1 MILYNRIYLLFILT
15 VLCWNTGNAQNLFNA
30 ANSEKFARYLLN
42 TRQYELAVN
51 EFERILS
58 INPDDTTT
66 FPNLMEAYR
75 LGNICQTSFR
85 NLEMLNVNRF
95 FQNKDVAAEYLK
107 LTLAC
112 NYYHQEDYFT
122 KALLVLDQ
130 PTQTFYRTGRF
141 VFQEK
146 TDSLIRFMN
155 QNRELLSQEY
165 PSLYSNIAEIGNY
178 KRKKPALA
186 AAMSA
191 VIPGSGKAY
200 TGYWGDAVMSLVFVS
215 SNAWLSYKGFNKKG
229 INSANGWIFGSIS
242 MGFYLGNI
250 WGSGKAAKTYN
261 RIEYEKLYHEAK
273 SSFYNHF

>member
-1 MILYNRIYLLFILT
+1 MILYNKIYLFFIFF

-42 TRQYELAVN
+42 TRQYELAAN

-58 INPDDTTT
+58 INPADTTT

-75 LGNICQTSFR
+75 LGNICRTSFR

-107 LTLAC
+107 LTLSC
-112 NYYHQEDYFT
+112 NYYRQEDYFT
-122 KALLVLDQ
+122 EALSVLDQ
-130 PTQTFYRTGRF
+130 PKQIFYHTGRF

-146 TDSLIRFMN
+146 TDSLILFMN
-155 QNRELLSQEY
+155 QNGKLLSQEY
-165 PSLYSNIAEIGNY
+165 PSIYATIAEIESY
-178 KRKKPALA
+178 RRKKPALA

-273 SSFYNHF
+273 GSFYNHF